1 MVWFGVADAFGGYLS
16 GKLSNLI
23 QKKIAILSI
32 WIFGIITWFISFYTF
47 YYSKFGILWEITGI
61 SWGIWDGFVNIIL
74 ISICVFLNSLILLKG
89 KDNLLQF
96 LI

>member
-32 WIFGIITWFISFYTF
+32 
-47 YYSKFGILWEITGI
+47 
-61 SWGIWDGFVNIIL
+61 
-74 ISICVFLNSLILLKG
+74 
-89 KDNLLQF
+89 
-96 LI
+96 